1 MRAGGLIFGALA
13 MLASTEVAA
22 ARDMQIGGR
31 TSQPLGHWQ
40 LCRTIPEECRAR
52 TPISE
57 PVRMTGDIMKLLRS
71 VNRRVNRQVSPITDW
86 DHHGVEERWSYPTTL
101 GDCEDYVLEK
111 RRLLLTYGFR
121 PGDLLITVVRQTN
134 GEGHA
139 VLSVRT
145 DKGEFILDNID
156 KTVRHWTHTN
166 YDYVKR
172 QSVRHSGTWVKVRD
186 GKLRVA
192 MR

>member
-1 MRAGGLIFGALA
+1 MRIIGAIAGLALTIA
-13 MLASTEVAA
+13 TTTTANAVNMPV
-22 ARDMQIGGR
+22 GGR

-40 LCRTIPEECRAR
+40 LCRTLPEECRTRSR
-52 TPISE
+52 TTT
-57 PVRMTGDIMKLLRS
+57 PVRLTGDVLRLLRE
-71 VNRRVNRQVSPITDW
+71 VNDRFNTEVTRADW

-101 GDCEDYVLEK
+101 GDCEDYVLAK
-111 RRLLLTYGFR
+111 RRELMRRGFR
-121 PGDLLITVVRQTN
+121 PSDLLITVVLQPN

-145 DKGEFILDNID
+145 SQGEFILDNID
-156 KTVRHWTHTN
+156 PKVRHWTRTN

-172 QSVRHSGTWVKVRD
+172 QSVRHTGTWVSIRNNRAR
-186 GKLRVA
+186 LA

>member
-1 MRAGGLIFGALA
+1 MRIIGAIAGLALTIA
-13 MLASTEVAA
+13 TTTTANAVNMPV
-22 ARDMQIGGR
+22 GGR

-40 LCRTIPEECRAR
+40 LCRTLPEECRTRSRA
-52 TPISE
+52 TT
-57 PVRMTGDIMKLLRS
+57 PVRLTGDVLRLLRE
-71 VNRRVNRQVSPITDW
+71 VNDRFNTEVTPITDW

-101 GDCEDYVLEK
+101 GDCEDYVLAK
-111 RRLLLTYGFR
+111 RRELMRRGFR
-121 PGDLLITVVRQTN
+121 PSDLLITVVLQPN

-145 DKGEFILDNID
+145 SQGEFILDNID
-156 KTVRHWTHTN
+156 PKVRHWTRTN

-172 QSVRHSGTWVKVRD
+172 QSVRHTGTWVSIRD
-186 GKLRVA
+186 NRARLA